1 MLDVITRRNHER
13 HSLRGERGQALVE
26 FALVLP
32 LLLLVVLGIAD
43 FGRALGYKDDMTH
56 LANAAARYA
65 AVNNSPN
72 GAGTLKTYIT
82 STAPS
87 GLQTMLGQPGSSFT
101 FTFPPVAGGALNH
114 CIGDPVTVTIQ
125 VQYPW
130 LRFISSRLGI
140 GATSSMT
147 STSTMRLEQNWGD
160 PVTGLYRPS
169 ADAYN
174 ASGAQGGAC
183 P

>member
-1 MLDVITRRNHER
+1 MTDVINRRNHER

-65 AVNNSPN
+65 AVNSSPN
-72 GAGTLKTYIT
+72 GQLGTYIT
-82 STAPS
+82 GTAPS
-87 GLQTMLGQPGSSFT
+87 GLQPLITQVT
-101 FTFPPVAGGALNH
+101 FNFDAGLNPNH
-114 CIGDPVTVTIQ
+114 CIGNPVTVT
-125 VQYPW
+125 VRASYPW
-130 LRFISSRLGI
+130 LHFLSAKHAAPSLSS
-140 GATSSMT
+140 TMT
-147 STSTMRLEQNWGD
+147 STSTMRLEKNYD
-160 PVTGLYRPS
+160 SFIP
-169 ADAYN
+169 ANNAYTATN
-174 ASGAQGGAC
+174 ATPNNC